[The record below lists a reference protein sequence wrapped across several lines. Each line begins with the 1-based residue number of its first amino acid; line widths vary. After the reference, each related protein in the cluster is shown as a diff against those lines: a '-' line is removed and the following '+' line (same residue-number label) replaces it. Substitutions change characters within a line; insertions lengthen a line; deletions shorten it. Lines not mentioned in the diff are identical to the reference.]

1 MFTFDLCAGCPQDNL
16 CGNWYEKLFF
26 IFIHLYKPLA
36 SVPALFITCTIVLH
50 RDFANLTVKYFN
62 PVAGM

>member
-1 MFTFDLCAGCPQDNL
+1 MFTFDLR
-16 CGNWYEKLFF
+16 GNWYEKLFF
-26 IFIHLYKPLA
+26 IFICLYKPLA

-50 RDFANLTVKYFN
+50 REFANLTVKYFN